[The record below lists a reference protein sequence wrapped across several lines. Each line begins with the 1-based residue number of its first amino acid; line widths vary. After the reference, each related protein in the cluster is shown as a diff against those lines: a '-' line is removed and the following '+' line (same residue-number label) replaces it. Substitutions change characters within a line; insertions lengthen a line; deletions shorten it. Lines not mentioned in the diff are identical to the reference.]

1 MGKRFAYCLL
11 SFGVGTIPSLA
22 TWAFAGK
29 FSAALA
35 LGLGT
40 SCSSLFLLFCERTGR
55 VKSIEEI
62 NRPLTLFP
70 RNLPR

>member
-1 MGKRFAYCLL
+1 MRKRLAYFLL

-29 FSAALA
+29 FSAPLA

-40 SCSSLFLLFCERTGR
+40 SCSGLFLLFCERTGK
-55 VKSIEEI
+55 VKSIEEL

-70 RNLPR
+70 RDLPR

>member
-1 MGKRFAYCLL
+1 MGKRFAYFLL
-11 SFGVGTIPSLA
+11 SFGAGMIPGLA
-22 TWAFAGK
+22 AWALTGR
-29 FSAALA
+29 FSAPLA

-40 SCSSLFLLFCERTGR
+40 ACSSLGLLFCERTGR

-70 RNLPR
+70 RDLPR